1 MILPLVALPHS
12 MSEGEPHT
20 TCSPIPILPCAQSN
34 SESNTIFLPQDSA
47 EYLQKH
53 NLSSGVCFRSFQQ
66 IAWLH
71 EQLLASFP
79 DLLVPPF
86 PDPPLSSQI
95 EDQDIVERKRIQIG
109 RFLEKL
115 GMRQEFN
122 ESPSFVHFLSHDMVK
137 ILLCLRSM
145 KRAFE
150 SLTSYGL
157 LIDRDRDRK
166 SEQKCFTRFSSL

>member
-1 MILPLVALPHS
+1 MP
-12 MSEGEPHT
+12 
-20 TCSPIPILPCAQSN
+20 PILPCAQSS
-34 SESNTIFLPQDSA
+34 SESNTIFLPQDST

-122 ESPSFVHFLSHDMVK
+122 ESPSFVHFLSHDMVRFFFFFFT
-137 ILLCLRSM
+137 LCLT
-145 KRAFE
+145 FFNDWP
-150 SLTSYGL
+150 TSP
-157 LIDRDRDRK
+157 
-166 SEQKCFTRFSSL
+166 